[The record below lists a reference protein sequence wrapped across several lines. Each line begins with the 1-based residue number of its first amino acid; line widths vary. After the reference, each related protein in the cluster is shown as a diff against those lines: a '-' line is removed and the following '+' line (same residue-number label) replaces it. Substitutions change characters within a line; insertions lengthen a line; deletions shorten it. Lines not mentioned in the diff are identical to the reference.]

1 MKRVDWSSHKELAN
15 DNKWAAAEISRSSY
29 QQQQQPRCHATPPE
43 VERRKRKRN
52 SRLGS
57 SSSSKPDL
65 PDPAG
70 DDGSRACS
78 RELVA
83 GFEAAT
89 GYHQAD
95 DTTLPLVK
103 KLGGLEQNV
112 ATDHQIEIGGTE
124 AAAAF
129 VSSNQ
134 AQNKSGFKH
143 PSPDH
148 VCNPANVNQEV
159 VSCPGG
165 PAEELS
171 AEGEDDENITRH
183 SYVQRGGVGNLAG
196 ASCISQ
202 TCAAAEEQE
211 QEEALLHEENLG
223 DSGFLL
229 SQQAAAASLPIS
241 EVKKLQNIC
250 ELVLSD

>member
-1 MKRVDWSSHKELAN
+1 
-15 DNKWAAAEISRSSY
+15 
-29 QQQQQPRCHATPPE
+29 
-43 VERRKRKRN
+43 
-52 SRLGS
+52 LGS

-95 DTTLPLVK
+95 GTTLPLVK

-129 VSSNQ
+129 VFCNQ
-134 AQNKSGFKH
+134 VQNKSGFKH
-143 PSPDH
+143 PSPGH
-148 VCNPANVNQEV
+148 VCNPANVNPV
-159 VSCPGG
+159 VVPCPGVA
-165 PAEELS
+165 AEEFS
-171 AEGEDDENITRH
+171 TEGEDDENITRH
-183 SYVQRGGVGNLAG
+183 SYVQRGGIGNLAG

-202 TCAAAEEQE
+202 TCAAAEEQD
-211 QEEALLHEENLG
+211 QEEASLHEQNSG
-223 DSGFLL
+223 DLGFLL
-229 SQQAAAASLPIS
+229 SQQAAAVSLPIS
-241 EVKKLQNIC
+241 EVKNLQNSS